1 MIYILKYGNCGN
13 IYAIENVYSKIGIH
27 CKVTASPSEIIN
39 PKKIILPGVGHFD
52 IAMES
57 LKKSK
62 LDIFLKKIVEEDKTD
77 ILGIC
82 VGYQLM
88 AESSE
93 EGHENGLGF
102 FQDKVKRLTLR
113 KYPMPHMGWN
123 NVTNNNNDPLFN
135 NIDIKK
141 GFYFL
146 HNYHFE
152 HDSIHAISHT
162 NYEIKLTCASRKG
175 RICGVQF
182 HPEKSHINGIQ
193 LLKNFAEY

>member
-13 IYAIENVYSKIGIH
+13 IYAIKNVYSKIGIPY
-27 CKVTASPSEIIN
+27 KVASDPSKIIN
-39 PKKIILPGVGHFD
+39 PQKIILPGVGAFD
-52 IAMES
+52 IAMKS

-62 LDIFLKKIVEEDKTD
+62 LDIFLKKIKEEGNTD

-88 AESSE
+88 ARGSD
-93 EGHENGLGF
+93 EGKENGLGF
-102 FQDKVKRLTLR
+102 FSDKVKRLNVK

-123 NVTNNNNDPLFN
+123 NITNDNNDSLFN
-135 NIDIKK
+135 NIDIQK

-146 HNYHFE
+146 HNYHFL
-152 HDSIHAISHT
+152 HDSKYAISHT
-162 NYEIKLTCASRKG
+162 NYDIKLTCASRKG

-182 HPEKSHINGIQ
+182 HPEKSHANGIQ